1 MCQKFNLV
9 RLIIHFCF
17 CCCNSQM
24 TNIHA
29 SIYSLENLLRHEIEF
44 KQHLDGYIAECNNNS
59 NIVIDFIKTYYSNY
73 DPGHD
78 LKEYVSNPLNAF
90 GLIKRTSYDLN
101 NFLLRITSHKYIK
114 TRSEL
119 KLYSKVKKLIN
130 DFCTKFPS
138 IEDFNESCTS
148 LDLVKEV
155 YNLKIEDLMN
165 GTIRVMDNSG
175 KNYTI

>member
-1 MCQKFNLV
+1 
-9 RLIIHFCF
+9 
-17 CCCNSQM
+17 M
-24 TNIHA
+24 TNIHS
-29 SIYSLENLLRHEIEF
+29 SIYSLENLLRHEMEF
-44 KQHLDGYIAECNNNS
+44 KQHLDGYIEECSNNS

-90 GLIKRTSYDLN
+90 GLIKRTSYDLK
-101 NFLLRITSHKYIK
+101 NFLLRIESHKNIK

-119 KLYSKVKKLIN
+119 KLYSKVKNLIN
-130 DFCTKFPS
+130 DFFTKFPS

-148 LDLVKEV
+148 LALDKDV
-155 YNLKIEDLMN
+155 YNLNIADLMN

-175 KNYTI
+175 KNYMT